1 MQVLNANDKARGV
14 RARFAS
20 DNISYGLKIISYS
33 NLLRVGVRNACPRS
47 WAGTQ
52 VYVEH
57 LLPVRLLSLNRE
69 TGTGANREPN
79 RHVSA
84 MAKANS

>member
-1 MQVLNANDKARGV
+1 MQVLNANHKARGV

-20 DNISYGLKIISYS
+20 DNISYGLKVVSYS
-33 NLLRVGVRNACPRS
+33 NSLRVGVRNACLRS

-57 LLPVRLLSLNRE
+57 LLPLRLLLLNGE
-69 TGTGANREPN
+69 TSTGANLEPN
-79 RHVSA
+79 ATCKHES
-84 MAKANS
+84 NG